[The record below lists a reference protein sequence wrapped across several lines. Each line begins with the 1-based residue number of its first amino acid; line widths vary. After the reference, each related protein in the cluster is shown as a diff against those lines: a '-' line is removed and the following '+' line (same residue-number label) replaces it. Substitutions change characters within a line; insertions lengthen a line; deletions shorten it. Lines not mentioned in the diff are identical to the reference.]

1 MERDVWLVTDNP
13 AVVRYR
19 RNVKQLACSQ
29 LEYSTIVERGGRSA
43 RQDKT
48 NMLHMASRG
57 ADTRPD
63 VLAPLPAW
71 LVGGAA
77 NGHSSEAHQV
87 ETAFLK
93 HANFIGRFE
102 TLENNGDSV
111 AIHDA
116 ETI

>member
-1 MERDVWLVTDNP
+1 MLYVT
-13 AVVRYR
+13 
-19 RNVKQLACSQ
+19 
-29 LEYSTIVERGGRSA
+29 
-43 RQDKT
+43 
-48 NMLHMASRG
+48 SRG

-63 VLAPLPAW
+63 VLAPFPAR

-77 NGHSSEAHQV
+77 NGHSSEVDQL

-111 AIHDA
+111 AIHGVPSNENQLSYQA
-116 ETI
+116 L

>member
-1 MERDVWLVTDNP
+1 
-13 AVVRYR
+13 
-19 RNVKQLACSQ
+19 
-29 LEYSTIVERGGRSA
+29 
-43 RQDKT
+43 
-48 NMLHMASRG
+48 MLHMASRS

-102 TLENNGDSV
+102 TLENNGNTV

>member
-1 MERDVWLVTDNP
+1 V
-13 AVVRYR
+13 
-19 RNVKQLACSQ
+19 
-29 LEYSTIVERGGRSA
+29 
-43 RQDKT
+43 
-48 NMLHMASRG
+48 LHMASRG

-71 LVGGAA
+71 LVGRAA

-102 TLENNGDSV
+102 TLENNSDSV
-111 AIHDA
+111 PIHGV
-116 ETI
+116 ENI